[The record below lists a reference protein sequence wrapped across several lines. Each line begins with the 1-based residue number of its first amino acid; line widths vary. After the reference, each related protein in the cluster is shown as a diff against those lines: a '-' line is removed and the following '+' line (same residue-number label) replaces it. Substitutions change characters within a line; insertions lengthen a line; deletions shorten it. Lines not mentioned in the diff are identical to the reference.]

1 MDGADRKHKKRA
13 ISIFL
18 YSWEMFVR
26 DILIGCFL
34 YSYKIMKKRIKK
46 LFLIVNLPEYLYYM
60 NSLALFY
67 VKLALSGIG
76 LD

>member
-1 MDGADRKHKKRA
+1 MDGADKKHKKRA
-13 ISIFL
+13 ISLFL

-34 YSYKIMKKRIKK
+34 YSYKGKE
-46 LFLIVNLPEYLYYM
+46 LLYYM